1 MANIAGGSVVWQ
13 LDIDDSKFKSKLRD
27 ASSSI
32 KGGSK
37 ETAQATEKNWGKMGA
52 AMGAV
57 AGVVQSVFTKAMDAV
72 GQSVGSAIKRVDIL
86 NNFPKIMSNMGISSE
101 ESAKTIKDLSKSL
114 QGLPTPLDA
123 AALSVQRLTTTT
135 GDVGRAKDIFLAL
148 NNAIL
153 AGGAPMELQASAME
167 QFSQSFARGKIDMNE
182 WGSLM
187 LAMPAQLDQLAKAM
201 GQPNAT
207 ALGDALRTGKISMSQ
222 FSDALVN
229 LNKKGSGQFQ
239 SFEKQAKDS
248 TGGIQTGIANM
259 QTAIARGVANILN
272 VIGQANISNAIGSIG
287 KAFESASKVIVTALS
302 ATIGFFKD
310 NEVAL
315 AAFVGVLLGIATA
328 IGVALAPAIG
338 GLMTALGGLLVYL
351 APFIAIGAAVG
362 IVALLIKN
370 NWEKISPVVD
380 TVKNTFII
388 LWQAL
393 QPIRNFI
400 ADQLKKAW
408 DDLRAS
414 FEQVKKTLEPFFPQL
429 KLLAI
434 ILGVVLLTPLL
445 VIIGVVGA
453 MIAIFV
459 ALTVVISRVIGWIS
473 RLVAWFF
480 NAQVEIQRAVY
491 NITKNVFNAFSNAQD
506 WLYNAGRSL
515 VQGLINGVKSM
526 VGAVGNAIS
535 DVASTVKNK
544 FKGMLGIHSP
554 SKVFADF
561 GANLGAGL
569 AKGIDSSQGLVNNAV
584 AGLAGASGSSINTQ
598 VNAVPLSDL
607 SSSAGNT
614 TVNVELN
621 MSGIMARSRTD
632 LRDIGT
638 DMLQAV
644 NEGLRAKGVAEIG
657 GGAL

>member
-1 MANIAGGSVVWQ
+1 
-13 LDIDDSKFKSKLRD
+13 
-27 ASSSI
+27 
-32 KGGSK
+32 
-37 ETAQATEKNWGKMGA
+37 
-52 AMGAV
+52 MGAV
-57 AGVVQSVFTKAMDAV
+57 AGVAQSVFTKAMDV
-72 GQSVGSAIKRVDIL
+72 IGNSVSGAIKRVDIL
-86 NNFPKIMSNMGISSE
+86 NNFPKIMSNVGISADDSKKIINE
-101 ESAKTIKDLSKSL
+101 LSTSL
-114 QGLPTPLDA
+114 QGLPTPLDM
-123 AALSVQRLTTTT
+123 AALSVQRLTTAT
-135 GDVGRAKDIFLAL
+135 GDVGRAKDVFLAL

-167 QFSQSFARGKIDMNE
+167 QFSQSFAKGKPDMIE
-182 WGSLM
+182 WRSLM
-187 LAMPAQLDQLAKAM
+187 SAMPAQLKQIATAM
-201 GQPNAT
+201 GFVSAD
-207 ALGDALRTGKISMSQ
+207 ALGEALRKGEVSMTD
-222 FSDALVN
+222 FSNTLVK
-229 LNKKGSGQFQ
+229 LNKEGVGNFQ
-239 SFEKQAKDS
+239 SFEKQAKNS
-248 TGGIQTGIANM
+248 TNGIQTGIANM
-259 QTAIARGVANILN
+259 QTAITRGVANILN
-272 VIGQANISNAIGSIG
+272 TIGQENISKAIGAIG
-287 KAFESASKVIVTALS
+287 KAFENSTKVIVTAMTS
-302 ATIGFFKD
+302 VTNYFKD

-315 AAFVGVLLGIATA
+315 AALKGAIVGIGVAIA
-328 IGVALAPAIG
+328 VALAPAIW
-338 GLMTALGGLLVYL
+338 GLVTAFGALLVTL
-351 APFIAIGAAVG
+351 TPFILIGAAIGA
-362 IVALLIKN
+362 IALLIKN

-598 VNAVPLSDL
+598 VDAVPLSDL